1 MYCVILY
8 YIVSYRI
15 VPYHISYHII
25 SYHIKSY
32 HIIYHIILYYIIYNI
47 IKYMFSY
54 NLIGDLLFG
63 TKIKLVAMYLSRKTT
78 ERKTCKEFLHCNFTR
93 SSSTRVE
100 QSNWGWQG
108 SVVWTSHV
116 ISTASTK
123 PTPSAEPNYHRHPV
137 LQRRAR

>member
-1 MYCVILY
+1 MFNCNVIGE
-8 YIVSYRI
+8 
-15 VPYHISYHII
+15 
-25 SYHIKSY
+25 
-32 HIIYHIILYYIIYNI
+32 ILFETEIN
-47 IKYMFSY
+47 F
-54 NLIGDLLFG
+54 D
-63 TKIKLVAMYLSRKTT
+63 AMYLLRNATDRKTHN
-78 ERKTCKEFLHCNFTR
+78 EFVHCKFTR

-123 PTPSAEPNYHRHPV
+123 PTPSAEPNYRHPV